1 MFLLLYNI
9 GEFHQMKSNYRK
21 SLQKND
27 WVKIVEREKRGK
39 DTYVTIEDRNGVLYT
54 NVSVKKLRRKA
65 R

>member
-1 MFLLLYNI
+1 
-9 GEFHQMKSNYRK
+9 MKSNYRK